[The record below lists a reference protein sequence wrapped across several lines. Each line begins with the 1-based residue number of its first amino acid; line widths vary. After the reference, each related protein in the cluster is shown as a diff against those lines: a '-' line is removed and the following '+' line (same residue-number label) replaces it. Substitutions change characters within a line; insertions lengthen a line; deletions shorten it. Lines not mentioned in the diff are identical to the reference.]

1 VRNQI
6 SRLWMAWILASLL
19 ALPAFASQ
27 PAQSS
32 KPNDQKIQQEVN
44 KQLQDNNSWKNVQA
58 NVSNGVVTLT
68 GTVDVFRDKAKLD
81 EKIRKRNGVADL
93 RDDVLVAGA
102 SVSDLKLQETLAD
115 KLRYDRIN
123 FGHVFNN
130 LTLDVKDGVATVGGT
145 VRTPVDKSSALS
157 EVTNTPG
164 VKEVVDQIKVAPTS
178 IFDDRLR
185 LEIARAIYRRLPPG
199 YALDP
204 QAPIRIVVVNG
215 NVDLYGVVDSKL
227 DRQIAE
233 VQARSVPGVFS
244 VNDHL
249 LLPSETNQ

>member
-6 SRLWMAWILASLL
+6 SRLGMAWILASLL

-164 VKEVVDQIKVAPTS
+164 VKGVVDQIKVAPTS

>member
-81 EKIRKRNGVADL
+81 EKIRKRNGVVDL

-164 VKEVVDQIKVAPTS
+164 VKGIVDQIKVAPTS

-233 VQARSVPGVFS
+233 VQARSIPGVFS

>member
-44 KQLQDNNSWKNVQA
+44 KQLQDNNAWKNVQA

-81 EKIRKRNGVADL
+81 EKIRKRNGVVDL

-164 VKEVVDQIKVAPTS
+164 VKGVVDQIKVAPTS

>member
-1 VRNQI
+1 
-6 SRLWMAWILASLL
+6 MAWILASLL

-44 KQLQDNNSWKNVQA
+44 KQLQDNNAWKNVQA

-164 VKEVVDQIKVAPTS
+164 VKGVVDQIKVAPTS

>member
-1 VRNQI
+1 MRNRI

-32 KPNDQKIQQEVN
+32 KPNDQRIQQDVD
-44 KQLQDNNSWKNVQA
+44 KQLQDNKAWKNVQA

-81 EKIRKRNGVADL
+81 EKIRKRGGVSDL

-145 VRTPVDKSSALS
+145 VRSPVDKSSALS

-164 VKEVVDQIKVAPTS
+164 VKGIVDQIKVAPTS

-249 LLPSETNQ
+249 LLPSEANQ

>member
-44 KQLQDNNSWKNVQA
+44 KQLQDNKPWKNVEA

-164 VKEVVDQIKVAPTS
+164 VKGVVDQIKVAPTS

>member
-1 VRNQI
+1 MRNQI

-44 KQLQDNNSWKNVQA
+44 KQLQDNNAWKNVQA

-164 VKEVVDQIKVAPTS
+164 VKGVVDQIKVAPTS

>member
-44 KQLQDNNSWKNVQA
+44 KQLQDNNAWKNVQA

-164 VKEVVDQIKVAPTS
+164 VKGVVDQIKVAPTS

>member
-1 VRNQI
+1 MRNQI
-6 SRLWMAWILASLL
+6 SRTWMAWILASVL

-27 PAQSS
+27 PDSS
-32 KPNDQKIQQEVN
+32 KPNDQKIQQEIN
-44 KQLQDNNSWKNVQA
+44 QQLQDNKAWKNVQA
-58 NVSNGVVTLT
+58 SVNQGVVTLS
-68 GTVDVFRDKAKLD
+68 GTVDLFKDKEKLD
-81 EKIRKRNGVADL
+81 QKFRKRNGVAEL

-102 SVSDLKLQETLAD
+102 SVADLKLQETLAD

-123 FGHVFNN
+123 FGHVFNE
-130 LTLDVKDGVATVGGT
+130 LTLEVKDGVATVGGV

-157 EVTNTPG
+157 EVSNTPG
-164 VKEVVDQIKVAPTS
+164 VKGVVDQIKVAPTS
-178 IFDDRLR
+178 IYDDRLR

-215 NVDLYGVVDSKL
+215 NVDLYGVVDSNV
-227 DRQIAE
+227 DRQLA
-233 VQARSVPGVFS
+233 VFQARSVPGVFS

-249 LLPSETNQ
+249 VLPSEVNR

>member
-44 KQLQDNNSWKNVQA
+44 KQLQDNNAWKNVQA

>member
-164 VKEVVDQIKVAPTS
+164 VKGVVDQIKVAPTS